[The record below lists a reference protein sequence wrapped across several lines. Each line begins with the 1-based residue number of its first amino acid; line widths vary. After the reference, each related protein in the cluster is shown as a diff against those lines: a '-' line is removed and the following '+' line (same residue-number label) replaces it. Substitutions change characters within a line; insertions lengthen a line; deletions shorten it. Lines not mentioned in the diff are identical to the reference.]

1 MHQALQEF
9 KVQNRILRRSQVEEQ
24 IGLSRSSIYQMMSE
38 GAFPRPIKLGKRAV
52 GWSEVEINDWLA
64 SRQRIEQKFGGQ

>member
-38 GAFPRPIKLGKRAV
+38 GAFPLPIKLGKRAV

>member
-1 MHQALQEF
+1 MQS
-9 KVQNRILRRSQVEEQ
+9 RILRRNQVEEQ